1 MRNPISKAARRE
13 GLLIDLEC
21 TISKPGRTY
30 LAFCEKLG
38 VSDQGRTE
46 SEARRNL
53 RTSLTLYLREFK
65 DSDDLR
71 RLLTRQG
78 VPFAVLHAES
88 AWPGVMGSPQFLA
101 DIELKQKRGKSSSR
115 TREIRRIAVPTFHWT
130 RQTRGLAAV

>member
-1 MRNPISKAARRE
+1 M
-13 GLLIDLEC
+13 LIDLEC

-38 VSDQGRTE
+38 VGDQGKSE

-53 RTSLTLYLREFK
+53 KTSLTLYLPEFGN
-65 DSDDLR
+65 SGELR

-78 VPFAVLHAES
+78 IPFAILHAES
-88 AWPGVMGSPQFLA
+88 AWPGVMGSPQFLP
-101 DIELKQKRGKSSSR
+101 DIELKRERGKSSPR